1 MFAHTDTIIQSI
13 QTPLINLYR
22 VVAAIVDSQPAISPL
37 HGENDSSPTNVCQSE
52 YGNLNRVRQAPVGCG
67 SGPHP
72 GGNCGPVCHMGRI
85 SRSCPARSRLRR
97 SGVSGDRLDRPG
109 PCRPALR
116 SEADADRRRAEDGAP
131 DRLHAAACGRDRR
144 NAAGAGPDRA
154 EAAVASDPVLPEA
167 FRPQIAGAAEADD
180 RPVRRSAAE
189 AEACARVAAEACDP
203 EAADGAQAEAED
215 SACSN
220 RRSRSGGRWRACSGC
235 LCTTSTGRPSGRT
248 RNCGR
253 CSRGSAR
260 RRRRRECRRGADP
273 ARQEPAQQARGP
285 QARRPAQAFFL
296 SAWCFPHE
304 DGIIFGT

>member
-1 MFAHTDTIIQSI
+1 MDG
-13 QTPLINLYR
+13 
-22 VVAAIVDSQPAISPL
+22 QPAISPL

-72 GGNCGPVCHMGRI
+72 GGNCGPVCHMDRI

-116 SEADADRRRAEDGAP
+116 SEADA

-167 FRPQIAGAAEADD
+167 FRPQIAGAAEAEADD

-189 AEACARVAAEACDP
+189 AEACDP
-203 EAADGAQAEAED
+203 KAADGAQAEAED
-215 SACSN
+215 SACSS
-220 RRSRSGGRWRACSGC
+220 RRSRSGRTRRPCSGGRRSSSGC
-235 LCTTSTGRPSGRT
+235 RPSGLPDKCLRM
-248 RNCGR
+248 
-253 CSRGSAR
+253 
-260 RRRRRECRRGADP
+260 
-273 ARQEPAQQARGP
+273 
-285 QARRPAQAFFL
+285 
-296 SAWCFPHE
+296 
-304 DGIIFGT
+304 

>member
-1 MFAHTDTIIQSI
+1 
-13 QTPLINLYR
+13 
-22 VVAAIVDSQPAISPL
+22 
-37 HGENDSSPTNVCQSE
+37 
-52 YGNLNRVRQAPVGCG
+52 
-67 SGPHP
+67 
-72 GGNCGPVCHMGRI
+72 MGRI
-85 SRSCPARSRLRR
+85 SRSCPAQSRLRR
-97 SGVSGDRLDRPG
+97 SGVSGDRRDRPG
-109 PCRPALR
+109 PCPQDLR
-116 SEADADRRRAEDGAP
+116 NEADADRRRTEDGAP

-144 NAAGAGPDRA
+144 SAAGAGP
-154 EAAVASDPVLPEA
+154 DPVLPEA
-167 FRPQIAGAAEADD
+167 FRPQSAGAAEAEADD

-273 ARQEPAQQARGP
+273 ARQAPAQQARGP

-304 DGIIFGT
+304 DGIIVGT